1 MRFFKYYNTI
11 SKNITRINNRG
22 SVFFFFFYSTS
33 RNSYYTA
40 FYLYI
45 IVERW
50 RISHSL
56 RRDLS
61 FLLGARLNNINII
74 RIFLRA
80 LATFFFFLLLFYYYF
95 FFQKNLASFFSRDT
109 EEEIRACE
117 SRLIIALAVTQRI
130 ILGSQSIFYK
140 PCFLFLNTVYM
151 HIARPRDIL
160 THGAAEVT
168 SFFYLCGS
176 PRPNC

>member
-1 MRFFKYYNTI
+1 M
-11 SKNITRINNRG
+11 
-22 SVFFFFFYSTS
+22 
-33 RNSYYTA
+33 
-40 FYLYI
+40 
-45 IVERW
+45 
-50 RISHSL
+50 HSQ
-56 RRDLS
+56 R
-61 FLLGARLNNINII
+61 
-74 RIFLRA
+74 
-80 LATFFFFLLLFYYYF
+80 FFFFLLLFYYYF

-176 PRPNC
+176 PRPNCWLCACCCAFPVTLHRPPWCCGAIPICIEFWCNPFWLGDIPAINETKLIYIHTYIHA